1 MLTFSSPFLVS
12 LVHDRQE
19 EILVP
24 VSGRKD
30 DAVIKKLINGICKI
44 IFSDSRVGY
53 LMEVLG
59 DGESEG
65 GGEGGGEGEEGGWG
79 RGKKKWKVGSKKEG
93 GRRE

>member
-24 VSGRKD
+24 VSRRKD
-30 DAVIKKLINGICKI
+30 NAVIKKLINGICKF

-65 GGEGGGEGEEGGWG
+65 G
-79 RGKKKWKVGSKKEG
+79 
-93 GRRE
+93 

>member
-19 EILVP
+19 KILVP

-30 DAVIKKLINGICKI
+30 NTVIKKLINGIGKV

-59 DGESEG
+59 EG
-65 GGEGGGEGEEGGWG
+65 GGG
-79 RGKKKWKVGSKKEG
+79 RGREG
-93 GRRE
+93 REGREGKGG